1 MQVGEEALAGRKW
14 AEIMML
20 YPVQLGK
27 EVAGTPPG
35 TTVVTWIFTQTSMLP
50 TLFFLHTTLFANQT
64 RILSHD
70 SKLWPHKAG
79 WMDG

>member
-1 MQVGEEALAGRKW
+1 MQVGDEALAGRKW

-20 YPVQLGK
+20 YSVQLGK
-27 EVAGTPPG
+27 EVAPA
-35 TTVVTWIFTQTSMLP
+35 VVTWIFTQTSMLL

-70 SKLWPHKAG
+70 SKLWPHRAV
-79 WMDG
+79 DG